1 MEINKIFSIHFYKS
15 LIPCKDYPYTFLQM
29 AMTRASSQLR
39 EMRVTE
45 ASSDWASGWTGS
57 TGASTCW
64 PSSATNP
71 QTRASGTWGNP
82 MTERWVAICYKET
95 LNPLF
100 TAFWKRCQCSFIRNL
115 LCIYCNHQESLNLKN
130 LVGWNPFNLFCNTY
144 LSFLEA
150 WRGPGEDSCHWQ
162 GRQQPGVYGEK
173 HDPGCEG

>member
-29 AMTRASSQLR
+29 AMTRASSQLSG
-39 EMRVTE
+39 MRITE

-82 MTERWVAICYKET
+82 TTERWVAICYAET

-100 TAFWKRCQCSFIRNL
+100 TAFLKICQLYFYWKPCTHLLQSSGISNLEEYKGVESFS
-115 LCIYCNHQESLNLKN
+115 CAFS
-130 LVGWNPFNLFCNTY
+130 
-144 LSFLEA
+144 SFLIHI
-150 WRGPGEDSCHWQ
+150 SHL
-162 GRQQPGVYGEK
+162 
-173 HDPGCEG
+173 